1 MWGFAGKFFSNP
13 AIVTGLSGCGVKNTP
28 PLGEFGVSP
37 LEAIEDRE
45 NETLFFFFF
54 KGEFENFK
62 VTQSVLQV
70 YSEFHLQQMWNEL
83 WLYPL

>member
-28 PLGEFGVSP
+28 PLGEFGVSL

-45 NETLFFFFF
+45 NGTCFLKERT
-54 KGEFENFK
+54 FENFK

-70 YSEFHLQQMWNEL
+70 YSFAANVK
-83 WLYPL
+83 

>member
-28 PLGEFGVSP
+28 PLGEFGVSL

-45 NETLFFFFF
+45 NGTCF
-54 KGEFENFK
+54 
-62 VTQSVLQV
+62 
-70 YSEFHLQQMWNEL
+70 
-83 WLYPL
+83 

>member
-28 PLGEFGVSP
+28 PLGEFGVSS

-45 NETLFFFFF
+45 NGTFLKERI
-54 KGEFENFK
+54 FENFK

-70 YSEFHLQQMWNEL
+70 SSEFHLQQM
-83 WLYPL
+83 